1 MTTTRRPRATDGLL
15 PTETPEPEPE
25 PEQPTPEPEPDQD
38 PDTPTLAEI
47 AQALTRGVDVPEI
60 EPEAMAAA
68 LVGRV
73 MGLDDKADVL
83 VPITPTTASLVT
95 ERPLQITDYQL
106 RKSYYLDG
114 LGVYLLID
122 AVDLSTGEVL
132 LIMCGATN
140 VVAQVLR
147 AADLGALGVP
157 VKFEQRTSQA
167 NPDRTLLWLRPYD
180 QPPVP

>member
-1 MTTTRRPRATDGLL
+1 MTTTRRPRADNELPAAKAETPPPA
-15 PTETPEPEPE
+15 PTEPP
-25 PEQPTPEPEPDQD
+25 PEPEPDQD
-38 PDTPTLAEI
+38 PDTPTPAEI
-47 AQALTRGVDVPEI
+47 AQALTRGVDVPEV
-60 EPEAMAAA
+60 EPEVMAAA
-68 LVGRV
+68 LVDRIMDEDVPG
-73 MGLDDKADVL
+73 DVL
-83 VPITPTTASLVT
+83 TPITPTTASLVA
-95 ERPLQITDYQL
+95 ERPLQITGYQL

-147 AADLGALGVP
+147 AAELGALEVP
-157 VKFEQRTSQA
+157 VRFEQRTSQA
-167 NPDRTLLWLRPYD
+167 NPDHTLLWLRPYD